1 MCRSDITPLED
12 ICKRCQIALGD
23 EYDNWCEATQIL
35 TDRPK
40 YGNVKASFPDM
51 TAELAEAEQ
60 N

>member
-12 ICKRCQIALGD
+12 ICKRCQTALGD
-23 EYDNWCEATQIL
+23 EYDNWCEAKQII
-35 TDRPK
+35 TDRPM
-40 YGNVKASFPDM
+40 YGNVKTLFPDM